1 MKKIVTMLLV
11 VVMVLGLAACGSKTT
26 TETKAPTEADVSAT
40 TAAATEAPT
49 EAKAEPDTIVI
60 MAPPVTGNYLTN
72 LKTWADDFHALYP
85 NLTVEI
91 IETSWGDHNDK
102 LSTMAQAGEAP
113 DIAEISSNALGTYVE
128 MGVAIDIA
136 QYMAADRLA
145 DYDENALKYLTLE
158 GTTYGLP
165 LYLTIQSIGA
175 NKTMMEGL
183 GIDVAKIQKEGW
195 TYEEFLDVIKQGTK
209 DGCYGFVFANSGVT
223 ASDMLYI
230 FGAGAGLSNTFTPE
244 LKYTFTSENMLT
256 LLSAIEEMTKSGY
269 MPNFGVEAGQRM
281 VMCQTGNAMIFGKA
295 MPLFENNF
303 KKNNAALE
311 ANDGTAVEN
320 SIALTY
326 AFLPMPHMDGVQEA
340 CFGSVDGLVA
350 LRNNNT
356 TDEHLKNVCLFLD
369 YLCSGDRAAA
379 VDSTLLLDPVCQ
391 SGRDVY
397 ANYAPEGLDEG
408 NVACAA
414 REIGL
419 VVAPPAGITAEQ
431 SANAKIIMDEV
442 IVPKFQSLLAGEAT
456 AQEVFD
462 AINEKAVELFGA
474 DGIVTGLL

>member
-1 MKKIVTMLLV
+1 MSIE
-11 VVMVLGLAACGSKTT
+11 G
-26 TETKAPTEADVSAT
+26 KA
-40 TAAATEAPT
+40 
-49 EAKAEPDTIVI
+49 
-60 MAPPVTGNYLTN
+60 
-72 LKTWADDFHALYP
+72 
-85 NLTVEI
+85 
-91 IETSWGDHNDK
+91 
-102 LSTMAQAGEAP
+102 
-113 DIAEISSNALGTYVE
+113 
-128 MGVAIDIA
+128 
-136 QYMAADRLA
+136 
-145 DYDENALKYLTLE
+145 
-158 GTTYGLP
+158 YGLP
-165 LYLTIQSIGA
+165 LYITIQSLGA
-175 NKTMMEGL
+175 NREMLEAAGA
-183 GIDVAKIQKEGW
+183 DVAKIQSEGW
-195 TYEEFLDVIKQGTK
+195 TYEEFLEILKAGTTS
-209 DGCYGFVFANSGVT
+209 DCFGFVFANSGVT
-223 ASDMLYI
+223 ASDVPNIM
-230 FGAGAGLSNTFTPE
+230 GVMAGLTNAFTDD
-244 LKYTFTSENMLT
+244 LKYAFTSDNMLN
-256 LLSAIEEMTKSGY
+256 LLNAIEEMTKAGY
-269 MPNFGVEAGQRM
+269 MPNYGVEAGQRM
-281 VMCQTGNAMIFGKA
+281 VMCQQGKAMIFGKA
-295 MPLFENNF
+295 MPLFENNIN
-303 KKNNAALE
+303 KNNAALE